1 MINITYQGVKG
12 SYTSQA
18 LEVLCN
24 KYVIESCKVENEY
37 FFKELFEAITEET
50 LALIPVENS
59 IAGNVTQTNDLFFTH
74 DVEIIA
80 ETELSINHCIVCS
93 NNCEDKEIIKNKEVH
108 SHIQALLQCSDF
120 INTHNLIATNA
131 NDTAGAIKEL
141 IESEDPSRY
150 AIGPEF
156 AVELYGGRI
165 LQRKIQNIE
174 GNKTRFLLVK
184 KKGTSYSFE
193 KNLPRKNKSTFVL
206 ELKDDVGALFEVLKI
221 LKEDTINIKRIE
233 SRPHPTKHFRYIFL
247 FDIEANLEDENK
259 KDLLAEIENHCE
271 TFKLLGSYPS
281 WNE

>member
-18 LEVLCN
+18 LEILCD
-24 KYVIESCKVENEY
+24 KYSIESYKVENEY
-37 FFKELFEAITEET
+37 FFKELFEAITDET

-93 NNCEDKEIIKNKEVH
+93 SNCNDENIVKNKEVH

-120 INTHNLIATNA
+120 INEYKLIATNA

-141 IESEDPSRY
+141 VQSNDPSRY

-165 LQRKIQNIE
+165 LKKNIQNIE
-174 GNKTRFLLVK
+174 GNITRFLLVK

-193 KNLPRKNKSTFVL
+193 QNLPQKNKSTFVL
-206 ELKDDVGALFEVLKI
+206 ELKDSVGALFEILKI
-221 LKEDTINIKRIE
+221 LKNNNINIKRIE

-247 FDIEANLEDENK
+247 FDIEANLEGEHRIE
-259 KDLLAEIENHCE
+259 LLEDIENHCE